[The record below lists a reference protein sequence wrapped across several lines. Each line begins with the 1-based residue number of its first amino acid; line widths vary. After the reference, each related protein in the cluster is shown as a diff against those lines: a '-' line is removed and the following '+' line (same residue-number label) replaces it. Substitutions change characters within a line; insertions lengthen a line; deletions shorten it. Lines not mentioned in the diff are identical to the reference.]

1 MSFCVSGHPGVTSVC
16 PSCELPCRLPAVSL
30 ARAPSSWIPADAGV
44 LGKGQRA
51 HLRLQ
56 SLEFRK
62 KQDTSPRQWRL
73 PSPWVAAWPS
83 TPASVSLCRRCPCP
97 LQTLPQAGGQP
108 QSPNPAVPAGTTA
121 ARAAWTG
128 APRAPKARQTP
139 TASLDGGRT
148 RTLQLSN
155 GGAADDGR
163 QAGWASGRRRHSRVG
178 DGSKQGQP
186 PRDNSPNESRKTS
199 ADPAILKGSRPP
211 GC

>member
-83 TPASVSLCRRCPCP
+83 TPASVSLCRRCPRQEDSP
-97 LQTLPQAGGQP
+97 RARTLLSLPGPRLPGLPGLVLRGRLRLDRHPRLPWTEVAHARF
-108 QSPNPAVPAGTTA
+108 SSATA
-121 ARAAWTG
+121 ARLTTG
-128 APRAPKARQTP
+128 DRQ
-139 TASLDGGRT
+139 GGRADGADT
-148 RTLQLSN
+148 AVWVTGPNRVSLLVTTVLTKAARPRRTQ
-155 GGAADDGR
+155 R
-163 QAGWASGRRRHSRVG
+163 Y
-178 DGSKQGQP
+178 
-186 PRDNSPNESRKTS
+186 
-199 ADPAILKGSRPP
+199 
-211 GC
+211 